1 MLTGYVIYKGKQPLV
16 FDAGEELRYRL
27 NKSSLIVGF
36 IFFDLGEAEAA
47 MAEIPEL
54 LGFDNNVKLSIK
66 EIKLPAR

>member
-16 FDAGEELRYRL
+16 FDAGEELRHRL
-27 NKSSLIVGF
+27 DKKSIVVGF
-36 IFFDLGEAEAA
+36 IFFDLDEAEKA

-54 LGFDNNVKLSIK
+54 LGFDDNVKLSIK